1 MKLELE
7 PIEGEKILTEEE
19 KERLKRRTR
28 SIPPDALSRFSDAEK
43 QAIKHFLIKLVV
55 LTEHVD
61 HDRKHEDQ
69 FEDHEQHMLS
79 LNQARQALFQN
90 PSPATANFI
99 SLLEL
104 CPSEAWKEFEAL
116 IAFLR
121 EEDLRHYHEAAQKTG
136 IVAATNNPFLMQE
149 EDNIEAEHKA
159 LEMKG
164 RITPKEIQE
173 LISHYSLEDLV
184 KHLIDARR
192 IISGDFWD
200 EGFYDL

>member
-7 PIEGEKILTEEE
+7 PIEGEKVLTEEE

-28 SIPPDALSRFSDAEK
+28 PLPPDALQHFSDTQK
-43 QAIKHFLIKLVV
+43 QEIKNFLTKLIV

-61 HDRKHEDQ
+61 HDMKHENQ
-69 FEDHEQHMLS
+69 FEDHEQHILS
-79 LNQARQALFQN
+79 LNQTRQALFHN
-90 PSPATANFI
+90 PTPPLAEFI
-99 SLLEL
+99 ALLEL

-121 EEDLRHYHEAAQKTG
+121 EEDLRHYHEALQKTG
-136 IVAATNNPFLMQE
+136 IKAATNNPFLMQE

-184 KHLIDARR
+184 RHLIDARR
-192 IISGDFWD
+192 VISGDFWD

>member
-7 PIEGEKILTEEE
+7 PIEGEKVLTEEE

-28 SIPPDALSRFSDAEK
+28 PIPPDALTQFTAADAQE
-43 QAIKHFLIKLVV
+43 IKNFLIKLIV

-61 HDRKHEDQ
+61 HDRQHEEQ
-69 FEDHEQHMLS
+69 FQDHEQHMLS
-79 LNQARQALFQN
+79 LNQARQTLFQN
-90 PSPATANFI
+90 PGPSLASFI
-99 SLLEL
+99 ALLEL

-121 EEDLRHYHEAAQKTG
+121 EEDLRHYHEALQKTG
-136 IVAATNNPFLMQE
+136 INAAANNPFLMQE

-164 RITPKEIQE
+164 RITPKEVQE
-173 LISHYSLEDLV
+173 LINHYSLEELV

-192 IISGDFWD
+192 VLSGDFWD
-200 EGFYDL
+200 DGFYDL

>member
-28 SIPPDALSRFSDAEK
+28 PIPPDALTQFSDVD
-43 QAIKHFLIKLVV
+43 QTGIKNFLTRLII

-61 HDRKHEDQ
+61 HDMQHEDQ
-69 FEDHEQHMLS
+69 FDDFEEHILS
-79 LNQARQALFQN
+79 LNKARQALFDN
-90 PSPATANFI
+90 PTPSLKNFI
-99 SLLEL
+99 DLLEL

-121 EEDLRHYHEAAQKTG
+121 EEDLRHFHEAEQKTG
-136 IVAATNNPFLMQE
+136 IDAAADNPFLMQA
-149 EDNIEAEHKA
+149 EDNIEAEHKE
-159 LEMKG
+159 LEMKS
-164 RITPKEIQE
+164 RITPNE
-173 LISHYSLEDLV
+173 LEALINKYTLEELV

-192 IISGDFWD
+192 VLSGDFWD

>member
-28 SIPPDALSRFSDAEK
+28 PIPPDALAQFSDDDK
-43 QAIKHFLIKLVV
+43 NKIKNFLIKLIV

-61 HDRKHEDQ
+61 HDMKHEDQ
-69 FEDHEQHMLS
+69 FDDFEEHILS
-79 LNQARQALFQN
+79 LNRTRQAIFEN
-90 PSPATANFI
+90 PSPSLKKFI
-99 SLLEL
+99 DLLEL

-121 EEDLRHYHEAAQKTG
+121 EEDLRHYHAAAQKSG
-136 IVAATNNPFLMQE
+136 IEAATDNPFLMQA
-149 EDNIEAEHKA
+149 EDNTEAEHKA
-159 LEMKG
+159 LEMKA
-164 RITPKEIQE
+164 RITPKELE
-173 LISHYSLEDLV
+173 KLINQYTVDDLV

-192 IISGDFWD
+192 ILSGDFWD
-200 EGFYDL
+200 DGFYDL

>member
-1 MKLELE
+1 VKLELE
-7 PIEGEKILTEEE
+7 PIEGEKVLTEEE

-28 SIPPDALSRFSDAEK
+28 PIPPDALSGFSDTEK
-43 QAIKHFLIKLVV
+43 QEIKNFLIKLIV

-61 HDRKHEDQ
+61 HDIQHEDQ
-69 FEDHEQHMLS
+69 FEDYEQHMLS
-79 LNQARQALFQN
+79 LNQARQAIFQN
-90 PSPATANFI
+90 PSPSLAKFI
-99 SLLEL
+99 ALLEI

-121 EEDLRHYHEAAQKTG
+121 EENLRHYHEAAQKTG
-136 IVAATNNPFLMQE
+136 INAAADNPFLMQE
-149 EDNIEAEHKA
+149 EDNIEAEHFE

-173 LISHYSLEDLV
+173 LITHYSLEDLV

-192 IISGDFWD
+192 VISGDFWD

>member
-28 SIPPDALSRFSDAEK
+28 PIPPDALTQFSDEDK
-43 QAIKHFLIKLVV
+43 TGIKNFLIKLII

-61 HDRKHEDQ
+61 HDMQHEEQ
-69 FEDHEQHMLS
+69 FDDFEEHMLS
-79 LNQARQALFQN
+79 LNKVRQALFEN
-90 PSPATANFI
+90 PAPSLKSFI
-99 SLLEL
+99 DLLEL

-121 EEDLRHYHEAAQKTG
+121 EEDLRHFHEAAQKTG
-136 IVAATNNPFLMQE
+136 IEAAADNPFLMQE

-159 LEMKG
+159 LEMKA
-164 RITPKEIQE
+164 RITPKEIEE
-173 LISHYSLEDLV
+173 LLNNYTVEELV

-192 IISGDFWD
+192 VISGDFWD

>member
-28 SIPPDALSRFSDAEK
+28 PIPPDALTQFGDEDKTSIRN
-43 QAIKHFLIKLVV
+43 FLIKLII

-61 HDRKHEDQ
+61 HDMQHEDQ
-69 FEDHEQHMLS
+69 FDDFEEHMLS
-79 LNQARQALFQN
+79 LNKARQALFEN
-90 PSPATANFI
+90 PSASLKSFI
-99 SLLEL
+99 DLLEL

-121 EEDLRHYHEAAQKTG
+121 EEDLRHFHEAAQKTG
-136 IVAATNNPFLMQE
+136 IEAAADNPFLMQE

-159 LEMKG
+159 LEMKA
-164 RITPKEIQE
+164 RITPKEIEE
-173 LISHYSLEDLV
+173 LLNNYTVEELV

-192 IISGDFWD
+192 VISGDFWD

>member
-28 SIPPDALSRFSDAEK
+28 PLPPDALAQFSDDEK
-43 QAIKHFLIKLVV
+43 NTIKNFLIKLIVQ
-55 LTEHVD
+55 TEHVD
-61 HDRKHEDQ
+61 HDMQHEDQ
-69 FEDHEQHMLS
+69 FDDFDAHILS
-79 LNQARQALFQN
+79 LNQVRQALFEN
-90 PSPATANFI
+90 PSPSLKKFI
-99 SLLEL
+99 DLLEI

-116 IAFLR
+116 IGFLR
-121 EEDLRHYHEAAQKTG
+121 EEELRHFREAAQKSG
-136 IVAATNNPFLMQE
+136 IEAAADNPFLMQE
-149 EDNIEAEHKA
+149 EDNIEAEHME

-164 RITPKEIQE
+164 RITPKEIE
-173 LISHYSLEDLV
+173 KLINHYTLDELV

-192 IISGDFWD
+192 IMSGDFWD